1 MMDAKRKEEYA
12 KRLQA
17 TFGECPKCGHTEL
30 DASDYDGDR
39 TLSCKVKCAT
49 CGLEW
54 TELYRF
60 ERAVNFEEN
69 NDN

>member
-1 MMDAKRKEEYA
+1 MALTAKEQTEYA
-12 KRLQA
+12 AKLA
-17 TFGECPKCGHTEL
+17 EHFGKCPRCDGGDL

-39 TLSCKVKCAT
+39 TMSCKVVCGG

-60 ERAVNFEEN
+60 EQAVNFGEG
-69 NDN
+69 